1 MKHIP
6 VHCHICNTDFDLLED
21 EHGYMGTCDCADVPT
36 DPELEDTIFER
47 MKQKH
52 LIKEYFKKYEV
63 LDYGD
68 ICDKSGINLKIVHEL
83 CGELEEEGIIGI
95 TDTRNHLTEKQR
107 RKE

>member
-1 MKHIP
+1 M
-6 VHCHICNTDFDLLED
+6 
-21 EHGYMGTCDCADVPT
+21 
-36 DPELEDTIFER
+36 
-47 MKQKH
+47 
-52 LIKEYFKKYEV
+52 